1 MTLQCTEDDCL
12 KPKSA
17 SSSSPLST
25 RGVAAEEF
33 PRDSSTHK
41 GDTLPIF
48 CSARHCTDCRTYHK
62 QCCPL
67 CYNPQWCTTALMHCT
82 QQPPPHAL
90 LLFSSKP
97 FCMTLFCTTLLRFNL
112 YALQGIEVIFIT
124 TKTRHSSMWSNLVH
138 LVHLRLRKL
147 IFLGHHW
154 WLTSAQGGRSCA
166 SGARQ
171 KVWTASFRQHL
182 DVRQFPFV
190 KAQTKDCFLLSRFR
204 LGKN

>member
-1 MTLQCTEDDCL
+1 MHWRWLLGTQICL
-12 KPKSA
+12 LLLTIVYA
-17 SSSSPLST
+17 
-25 RGVAAEEF
+25 RGCSGGV
-33 PRDSSTHK
+33 PQGLIHTQGRH
-41 GDTLPIF
+41 TLPIF

-62 QCCPL
+62 QCCLL
-67 CYNPQWCTTALMHCT
+67 CCNPQWCTTALMHCT

-166 SGARQ
+166 TGARR
-171 KVWTASFRQHL
+171 KVWTASFRQHF

-190 KAQTKDCFLLSRFR
+190 QTQTKDNLLSSRLK
-204 LGKN
+204 LGKTR